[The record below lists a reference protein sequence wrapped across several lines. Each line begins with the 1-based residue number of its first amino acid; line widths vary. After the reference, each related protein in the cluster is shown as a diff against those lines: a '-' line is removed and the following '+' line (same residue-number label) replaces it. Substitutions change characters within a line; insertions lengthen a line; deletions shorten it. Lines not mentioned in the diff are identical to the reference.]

1 MGRAQNTENV
11 FSADGLLPPDQK
23 RGHILGAYNER
34 EAAYSTEGGTQKRTL
49 YCGTLWCTWSMG
61 CDCSHWAH
69 SSLSMNTTTIT
80 MATNKRRKR
89 TRPLTLAEAEAQCK
103 GYMVARTRKRMKG
116 GKPYDIIHVAPPSQ
130 QAGPSFQSHFDRN
143 TSQDGVLEQPPA
155 NGGMLEDHTTH
166 FGPQDGPQKP
176 GRAPGLVREK
186 WFQTAAVFMSKIV
199 TGRNDARLVA
209 LSGFVPRDDH

>member
-34 EAAYSTEGGTQKRTL
+34 EAVYSTEGSTQKRTL

-61 CDCSHWAH
+61 CDCS
-69 SSLSMNTTTIT
+69 SLSVNTTTIT

-116 GKPYDIIHVAPPSQ
+116 GKPYDIIHVAPPAQ
-130 QAGPSFQSHFDRN
+130 QAGPSFQSRFDDS
-143 TSQDGVLEQPPA
+143 TSQDGLLEQPPA
-155 NGGMLEDHTTH
+155 DGGVLEDHTTH
-166 FGPQDGPQKP
+166 FGPQDGQQKP

-199 TGRNDARLVA
+199 TGRNDA
-209 LSGFVPRDDH
+209 